1 MVVVVAPAAGAS
13 STEVAS
19 AVASTPTPPATAFFL
34 DKEFPFVKWKCGMK
48 PAAPRGAFRPPAKC
62 EEAQDVT

>member
-1 MVVVVAPAAGAS
+1 MVAPAAGAS

-34 DKEFPFVKWKCGMK
+34 DKEFPFVKWKCEMK
-48 PAAPRGAFRPPAKC
+48 PAIPRDAFRPPAKC
-62 EEAQDVT
+62 GEAQSLT